1 MLILSKYLRRN
12 KALLAKLHSRLQPPL
27 SKPHSKSCCPHPSHP
42 YHASRASGWSEAVP
56 VPKTHLLHSS
66 TSAGWLRSDSSP
78 GSSSPPARARGTR
91 AACCLWL
98 SATLS
103 DSHDLLLAKRG
114 TWGRPGDGSTWIL
127 GPSVIRNPAC
137 LHLPFSSKFCPSF
150 QVFTVYSPVYSS
162 HMPTVSAIWSTP
174 SHLQGFKISRRSTWW
189 LKPAY
194 KPFSLFFPD

>member
-56 VPKTHLLHSS
+56 VPRTHLLHSS
-66 TSAGWLRSDSSP
+66 TSAGWLQSDSSP

-98 SATLS
+98 SLQPYQTLMICYWRKGARGEDLEMGAHGS
-103 DSHDLLLAKRG
+103 WAPLLSETQLACISHSPLSSVPVFRYLLF
-114 TWGRPGDGSTWIL
+114 IL
-127 GPSVIRNPAC
+127 
-137 LHLPFSSKFCPSF
+137 
-150 QVFTVYSPVYSS
+150 QFTVPICLQCLPYGL
-162 HMPTVSAIWSTP
+162 HHPTCKALRFPGTP
-174 SHLQGFKISRRSTWW
+174 HDG
-189 LKPAY
+189 
-194 KPFSLFFPD
+194 